1 MKDYLKTT
9 LAVIILLSSI
19 KFLHGLVVKHIN
31 KQCELLGKIE
41 EWDI

>member
-9 LAVIILLSSI
+9 LAVITLLSAM
-19 KFLHGLVVKHIN
+19 KFLHGLVVKYIN
-31 KQCELLGKIE
+31 KQYELLGKIE